1 MSTITIR
8 ISHETHQRLRQLAEK
23 RQRTIGE
30 VVDEAA
36 RKLEDADFWDEVN
49 ASYDRLRADP
59 IASAE
64 YEAEIAALDMAS
76 LADFDEPPYEGIEEL
91 IAAAERAEATRVTV
105 EPRLPEYEGIEELIA
120 AAKDRALVKA

>member
-1 MSTITIR
+1 MATVTIR
-8 ISHETHQRLRQLAEK
+8 VPQETHQRLRKLAEK
-23 RQRTIGE
+23 RGRPIGE

-64 YEAEIAALDMAS
+64 YDAEVAALNAAS

-91 IAAAERAEATRVTV
+91 LAATEERAA
-105 EPRLPEYEGIEELIA
+105 
-120 AAKDRALVKA
+120 VKP